1 MDHKN
6 HVKKYQHSVFSSWA
20 IKMGNCLGFEAAGV
34 RAGSAAACYQSCCYG
49 GKTPG
54 GGYFSLGQSS
64 GAKGEGPSKMTIC
77 CAVFLNILGILLI
90 AGGAAALQGY
100 HQEKLDPILSYV
112 EDVIDHKFLPIY
124 QLAIAIGVFLCVSA
138 TCACCCVC
146 FKFAACCLLLAF
158 MMVIVVIGCVSY
170 SVERFDSDKLESDI
184 KNMLAKI
191 NSTHSYST
199 DTILNYIQQKL
210 KCCGVEG
217 PSDWQTKSNFQR
229 ATKLSLTLAVKLKLP
244 TVARIT
250 DQMTYFMMDV

>member
-1 MDHKN
+1 M
-6 HVKKYQHSVFSSWA
+6 
-20 IKMGNCLGFEAAGV
+20 
-34 RAGSAAACYQSCCYG
+34 
-49 GKTPG
+49 
-54 GGYFSLGQSS
+54 
-64 GAKGEGPSKMTIC
+64 
-77 CAVFLNILGILLI
+77 FLNILGILLI

-112 EDVIDHKFLPIY
+112 EDVTDHKFLPIY

-138 TCACCCVC
+138 TFACCCGVC
-146 FKFAACCLLLAF
+146 FKFAACYWLLAF
-158 MMVIVVIGCVSY
+158 MMVIIVVIGCVSY
-170 SVERFDSDKLESDI
+170 SVERFDNDKLESDI
-184 KNMLAKI
+184 KKNMLAKI

-217 PSDWQTKSNFQR
+217 PSDWQTNSNFQR

-250 DQMTYFMMDV
+250 DQMTYIMMDV